1 MAFEA
6 ETDILRTKGSAV
18 LMQADE
24 FAKNVKK
31 IYEAVYE
38 MGASSY
44 VSAES
49 MAMVQEIDSFHPD
62 LEKMANIIAQYGA
75 YCQGASK
82 AVINTQSNIIDSI
95 KNGGVVTGGTMP
107 NMDLSISTQG
117 AYQTFGAYK
126 VAHAGVAITYEQTLA
141 NAATIKDCSTKM
153 RSIFDDFSTLIN
165 QVTAQGT
172 FVGTAA
178 DALSSKFNSLRGRF
192 DQYTQKV
199 REYSEMI
206 ENAANATKETE
217 QKLTQVAE
225 ENLRSE

>member
-6 ETDILRTKGSAV
+6 ETDILMAKGSAV
-18 LMQADE
+18 LMQADD

-38 MGASSY
+38 MGASNY

-82 AVINTQSNIIDSI
+82 AVVNTQNNIIDAVKS
-95 KNGGVVTGGTMP
+95 GSVVTGGSMP
-107 NMDLSISTQG
+107 NMDLSISTRG
-117 AYQTFGAYK
+117 AYQSFGAYK
-126 VAHAGVAITYEQTLA
+126 VGNAGVMITYEQTLA
-141 NAATIKDCSTKM
+141 NAATIKDCAVKM
-153 RSIFDDFSTLIN
+153 SNIFEDFSILIN
-165 QVTAQGT
+165 QVTAQGS

-178 DALSSKFNSLRGRF
+178 DALRGKFNSLRGRF

-199 REYSEMI
+199 KEFAEMI

-217 QKLTQVAE
+217 QRLTQVAE